1 MGCPICEVVDIV
13 VLIDRSASMSGMED
27 ETVGAF
33 NSFLAEQ
40 KEVKG
45 EAVLTLVLF
54 DHREEI
60 IHFQTPLNQVEPLT
74 RSVYTIGGNTSMY
87 DCLGN
92 VMSAMKYANK
102 SGKAIFLIQSDGQE
116 NTSQLYNGSRIK
128 QMIAAGEEAGWDFQ
142 FIGTGIDAIVEGSKF
157 GLQASKCASVSK
169 DFGGFADYGR
179 TISSTSTSYR
189 SK

>member
-1 MGCPICEVVDIV
+1 MKNDIVDIV

-33 NSFLAEQ
+33 NSFLADQ
-40 KEVKG
+40 KKVEG

-54 DHREEI
+54 DHQEEI
-60 IHFQTPLNQVEPLT
+60 IHFQTPLNQIEPLT

-102 SGKAIFLIQSDGQE
+102 SGKVIFLIQSDGQE

-128 QMIAAGEEAGWDFQ
+128 KMISEGEEAGWDFE
-142 FIGTGIDAIVEGSKF
+142 FIGTGIDAITEGAKF
-157 GLQASKCASVSK
+157 GLAAGKCMSVGK
-169 DFGGFADYGR
+169 TTRGFETYGS
-179 TISSTSTSYR
+179 TISTTSTTYR
-189 SK
+189 GK